1 MGDVARA
8 PVAVLG
14 TGAASR
20 GEPAPIRPSRSALAG
35 RVGRWA
41 CVEVLSGP
49 PTACHDVSVAAVGVL
64 GPLLV
69 EGPAGPVTITAS
81 RQRRLLVA
89 LAAHP
94 GQAVSADL
102 LTELVWESVP
112 GDPVGALQTAVSR
125 LRRVLPPGPR
135 IVTAA
140 DGYQLVADRSAIDVT
155 AFTDELDAAGTNPDR
170 YARAL
175 TLWRGRPF
183 ADLDHPALHP
193 EVARLVELRASAAE
207 RHGAA
212 LLGAG
217 RAGEAVAALEALVVA
232 EPLREAAVALLMRA
246 LVAAGRQGDAL
257 AAFARLRNVLADE
270 LGLDPSAELQTL
282 EQQVLRREVA
292 PTRTEVS
299 PYPSRSA
306 SPRLPVS
313 SFVGRDGDVAAV
325 ADLLGRRR
333 VVTVCG
339 PGGVGKTR
347 LALHVAASLADR
359 YDDGVLVVELGS
371 GGPGDVGPALA
382 AALRLAA
389 DGGALIERIVDVLA
403 VRRQL
408 VLLDNCEH
416 VADEAAALAE
426 GVSQGAPAVDL
437 LLTSREPLR
446 VDGEQ
451 VVTIAPLALD
461 AAVTL
466 LAERL
471 AAAGEAS
478 PQAELLP
485 ELCRRLDG
493 LPLALELAA
502 GRAATL
508 GVRGLL
514 GALDDDGPIEVLRG
528 GRRAAAARHRSLA
541 DVVAWSHGLL
551 DDRQRELF
559 EKLAV
564 FAGAVERAAVAAVCD
579 EVGALPDLVERSL
592 VVRRPGDPDRFG
604 MLDTLRAFGRAK
616 LARDPRAGAL
626 RARHAAWAVSLADEV
641 RADRRGPG
649 EPAAVRRFDAHL
661 PDLRRAHAWL
671 CERGPVE
678 DLLRLST
685 LFAELAYVR
694 GRIDLARLAEDA
706 LAATG
711 VGAPGEQ
718 PRTPHRR
725 IPRLLGL
732 LAASSWQ
739 RGDLDTAE
747 ARSQHAVALAEAF
760 GDPTAAGQAHLAL
773 GVVATFRGDLPGSL
787 RHCRRARELAQQ
799 ADDAELEFS
808 ALAHSTIV
816 EAYAGDRAA
825 ADRCEVELSAQEAAL
840 GSRTSRAW
848 LDYARGEL
856 RAERG
861 DPDSARHLAAAVQAA
876 EEVDSGFVAGVARH
890 TLLTSAARD
899 SDPAAALPAF
909 ESLLDHWHGFGAW
922 TQLWIA
928 IRALVVAL
936 SRQQRHRDAAVL
948 LGAMAASSRASN
960 VFGPDSARLDAV
972 RDAARVALGRELETA
987 ESEGAALGDQGAV
1000 ALARRLTR

>member
-1 MGDVARA
+1 MV
-8 PVAVLG
+8 V
-14 TGAASR
+14 
-20 GEPAPIRPSRSALAG
+20 
-35 RVGRWA
+35 
-41 CVEVLSGP
+41 
-49 PTACHDVSVAAVGVL
+49 VGVL

-69 EGPAGPVTITAS
+69 NGPAGSVPIGAS

-89 LAAHP
+89 LAAHS
-94 GQAVSADL
+94 GQVVGADL
-102 LTELVWESVP
+102 LGELVWERVP
-112 GDPVGALQTAVSR
+112 GDPVGALHTAVSR

-135 IVTAA
+135 VVTAA
-140 DGYQLVADRSAIDVT
+140 GGYQLVADRSAVDVT
-155 AFTDELDAAGTNPDR
+155 AFVDELDAAGTDPDR

-175 TLWRGRPF
+175 ALWRGRPF
-183 ADLDHPALHP
+183 AELDHPALHP
-193 EVARLVELRASAAE
+193 EVGRLVELRASAAE

-212 LLGAG
+212 LLTAG

-246 LVAAGRQGDAL
+246 LAAAGRQGDAL
-257 AAFARLRNVLADE
+257 TAFARLRSALSDQ
-270 LGLDPSAELQTL
+270 LGLDPSSELQTL
-282 EQQVLRREVA
+282 EQQVLRREVGPTTAAA
-292 PTRTEVS
+292 PPAR
-299 PYPSRSA
+299 SRSA
-306 SPRLPVS
+306 APRLPVS
-313 SFVGRDGDVAAV
+313 SFIGRDRDVAAV
-325 ADLLGRRR
+325 VDLLGRRR

-347 LALHVAASLADR
+347 LALHVAARVAHR

-371 GGPGDVGPALA
+371 GGPDDVGPAVA
-382 AALRLAA
+382 AALRLAS
-389 DGGALIERIVDVLA
+389 DDGALTERIVEVLA

-426 GVSQGAPAVDL
+426 GVAQGAPAVDL

-461 AAVTL
+461 SAVTL
-466 LAERL
+466 LADRI
-471 AAAGEAS
+471 AAAGEVS
-478 PQAELLP
+478 PDAELLP

-508 GVRGLL
+508 GVHGLL
-514 GALDDDGPIEVLRG
+514 VALNDDGPIEVLRG
-528 GRRAAAARHRSLA
+528 GRRTAATRHRSLA

-551 DDRQRELF
+551 DDAQRELF
-559 EKLAV
+559 EQLAV

-579 EVGALPDLVERSL
+579 EVGALPDLVGRSL

-616 LARDPRAGAL
+616 LAREPRAPAL
-626 RARHAAWAVSLADEV
+626 RARHAAWAVWLADEV
-641 RADRRGPG
+641 GAGRRGPG

-671 CERGPVE
+671 CAHGPVE
-678 DLLRLST
+678 DLLQLST

-694 GRIDLARLAEDA
+694 GRIDLARTAEDA

-711 VGAPGEQ
+711 TATPGLP
-718 PRTPHRR
+718 PRAAHRLV
-725 IPRLLGL
+725 PRLLGL

-739 RGDLDTAE
+739 RGDHDTAE
-747 ARSQHAVALAEAF
+747 ARSQHAIALAEDS
-760 GDPTAAGQAHLAL
+760 GDPAASGHAHLAL
-773 GVVATFRGDLPGSL
+773 AVVATFRGDLPGS
-787 RHCRRARELAQQ
+787 RCRCQRARELAQQ
-799 ADDAELEFS
+799 ADDRELELS
-808 ALAHSTIV
+808 ALTHATIV

-825 ADRCEVELSAQEAAL
+825 ADRCEGELSAREAAI

-848 LDYARGEL
+848 LDYARGEV

-861 DPDSARHLAAAVQAA
+861 DPDAARYLAAAVQAA
-876 EEVDSGFVAGVARH
+876 EEVDSGFVAGIARH

-922 TQLWIA
+922 TQLWIG
-928 IRALVVAL
+928 IRALIVTL
-936 SRQQRHRDAAVL
+936 SRLQRHRDAAVL

-960 VFGPDSARLDAV
+960 VFGADSARLDAV
-972 RDAARVALGRELETA
+972 RNAARVALGSELETA
-987 ESEGAALGDQGAV
+987 ESEGAALDDQGAV
-1000 ALARRLTR
+1000 ALARRLTG

>member
-1 MGDVARA
+1 MSWMV
-8 PVAVLG
+8 
-14 TGAASR
+14 
-20 GEPAPIRPSRSALAG
+20 
-35 RVGRWA
+35 
-41 CVEVLSGP
+41 
-49 PTACHDVSVAAVGVL
+49 AVGVL

-69 EGPAGPVTITAS
+69 HGPAGPMAIGAA

-89 LAAHP
+89 LAAHA
-94 GQAVSADL
+94 GQVVDADL
-102 LTELVWESVP
+102 LGELVWERVP
-112 GDPVGALQTAVSR
+112 GDPAGALHTAVSR
-125 LRRVLPPGPR
+125 LRRLLPPGPR

-140 DGYQLVADRSAIDVT
+140 DGYQLVADRSAVDVT
-155 AFTDELDAAGTNPDR
+155 AFTDQLDTAGTDPDR

-175 TLWRGRPF
+175 ALWRGRPF
-183 ADLDHPALHP
+183 AELDHPALHP

-212 LLGAG
+212 LLAAG

-232 EPLREAAVALLMRA
+232 EPLREAAVALLVRA

-257 AAFARLRNVLADE
+257 AAFARLRSALADE
-270 LGLDPSAELQTL
+270 LGLDPSSELQTL

-292 PTRTEVS
+292 PTIAAPPS
-299 PYPSRSA
+299 PSRSA

-313 SFVGRDGDVAAV
+313 SFVGRDGDLAAV
-325 ADLLGRRR
+325 VDLLGRRR

-347 LALHVAASLADR
+347 LALHVAATVAHR

-371 GGPGDVGPALA
+371 GGPDDVGPAVA
-382 AALRLAA
+382 AALRLAS
-389 DGGALIERIVDVLA
+389 DDGALTERIVEVLA

-426 GVSQGAPAVDL
+426 GVAQGAPAVDL

-446 VDGEQ
+446 VDGEH
-451 VVTIAPLALD
+451 VVTIAPLAVD

-466 LAERL
+466 LADRI

-478 PQAELLP
+478 PDAELLP

-502 GRAATL
+502 GRVATL
-508 GVRGLL
+508 GVHGLL

-528 GRRAAAARHRSLA
+528 GRRTAAARHRSLA

-551 DDRQRELF
+551 DDPQRELF
-559 EKLAV
+559 EQLAV

-579 EVGALPDLVERSL
+579 EAEVLPDLVERSL

-616 LARDPRAGAL
+616 LARDPRAAAL
-626 RARHAAWAVSLADEV
+626 RARHAAWAVCLADEV
-641 RADRRGPG
+641 GAARRGPG

-671 CERGPVE
+671 CAHGPEE

-694 GRIDLARLAEDA
+694 GRIDLARPVEDA
-706 LAATG
+706 LAAIGVTTG
-711 VGAPGEQ
+711 Q
-718 PRTPHRR
+718 PPRAAHRLV
-725 IPRLLGL
+725 PRLLGL

-747 ARSQHAVALAEAF
+747 ARSQHAIALAEAS
-760 GDPTAAGQAHLAL
+760 GDPTTSGQAHLAL
-773 GVVATFRGDLPGSL
+773 AVVATFRGDLPGS
-787 RHCRRARELAQQ
+787 RWRCRRARELAQETG
-799 ADDAELEFS
+799 DPDLEFS
-808 ALAHSTIV
+808 ALTHSTIV

-825 ADRCEVELSAQEAAL
+825 ADRCEEELSARAAAL

-848 LDYARGEL
+848 LDYARGEV

-861 DPDSARHLAAAVQAA
+861 GPDATRHLAAAVEAA
-876 EEVDSGFVAGVARH
+876 DDVDSGFVAGIARH

-899 SDPAAALPAF
+899 GDPAAALPAF
-909 ESLLDHWHGFGAW
+909 ESLIDHWHGFGAW

-928 IRALVVAL
+928 VRALVVTL
-936 SRQQRHRDAAVL
+936 SRLERHRDAAVL
-948 LGAMAASSRASN
+948 WGAMAASPLASN
-960 VFGPDSARLDAV
+960 VFGADSARLDAV
-972 RDAARVALGRELETA
+972 RDTARAVLGPDLETA

-1000 ALARRLTR
+1000 ALARHLTRSTPAHGPTIDAR